1 MNTQNQK
8 KLGKAVREQGGLTPS
23 NGKMT
28 DLVFDPVTGDF
39 VVKDKD
45 AELNEG
51 EMVVTEMTNNGF
63 AAKVGQM
70 TPERF
75 EAEKRILGQFLPQNA
90 YLFQDDLL
98 LLAAKTNSG
107 NIYTIWIELKDFPN
121 KPEAGVTKMLKD
133 KDGNNLSYCSSDM
146 HTLTTRHGGTTIC
159 HYGNSWTPMVSLFK
173 VYVKCRLWLEMYELH
188 LETGKTIDYYLK
200 HDNHDES

>member
-51 EMVVTEMTNNGF
+51 EMVV
-63 AAKVGQM
+63 
-70 TPERF
+70 
-75 EAEKRILGQFLPQNA
+75 
-90 YLFQDDLL
+90 
-98 LLAAKTNSG
+98 
-107 NIYTIWIELKDFPN
+107 LK
-121 KPEAGVTKMLKD
+121 
-133 KDGNNLSYCSSDM
+133 
-146 HTLTTRHGGTTIC
+146 
-159 HYGNSWTPMVSLFK
+159 
-173 VYVKCRLWLEMYELH
+173 
-188 LETGKTIDYYLK
+188 
-200 HDNHDES
+200 